1 MRIALVSKDYPP
13 TKNLGGIG
21 TQTYHL
27 AHGLAALGHQ
37 IHVITHS
44 PDMKSTYEDQ
54 TNGVSIIRTAQDPGP
69 KNDMPLSEWISYS
82 ARIASELWTLHGKT
96 PLDLVKF
103 ADYHGEGFVH
113 LTNREYAHP
122 IPTVIQLH
130 APIIDVP
137 EHWPES
143 YHEVIKLA
151 IVHEGVS
158 LRLADGVCSN
168 CNWNADWAA
177 ERYGLR
183 RERIPNMHAGVDT
196 DLFRPGKEK
205 EECPTI
211 VFVGRITKEKG
222 CDLLVKA
229 ACKVAEQYPNL
240 QLWLIGRIL
249 NDKFQEEVQ
258 ATARAFPKLLRF
270 FGHIERQDL
279 PAYLSRA
286 HVFGFVPEFET
297 GPSNA
302 CLEAMACG
310 VPVIITRVGGMP
322 EMVTHGETGLIIPKG
337 DLDALVAALRRLIG
351 DEGLRA
357 NMGARA
363 RDYTVKIYDRQKC
376 LRRIE
381 AFYKA
386 VATGVDDFEGKPI
399 LHPGDGVLA

>member
-1 MRIALVSKDYPP
+1 
-13 TKNLGGIG
+13 
-21 TQTYHL
+21 
-27 AHGLAALGHQ
+27 
-37 IHVITHS
+37 
-44 PDMKSTYEDQ
+44 
-54 TNGVSIIRTAQDPGP
+54 
-69 KNDMPLSEWISYS
+69 
-82 ARIASELWTLHGKT
+82 
-96 PLDLVKF
+96 
-103 ADYHGEGFVH
+103 
-113 LTNREYAHP
+113 
-122 IPTVIQLH
+122 
-130 APIIDVP
+130 
-137 EHWPES
+137 
-143 YHEVIKLA
+143 
-151 IVHEGVS
+151 
-158 LRLADGVCSN
+158 
-168 CNWNADWAA
+168 
-177 ERYGLR
+177 
-183 RERIPNMHAGVDT
+183 MHAGVDT
-196 DLFRPGKEK
+196 DLFRPGTEK
-205 EECPTI
+205 EERPTI

-229 ACKVAEQYPNL
+229 VCKLAEQYPNL

-249 NDKFQEEVQ
+249 NDKFQEEVL
-258 ATARAFPKLLRF
+258 ATARAFPNLLKF

-302 CLEAMACG
+302 CLEAMASG

-363 RDYTVKIYDRQKC
+363 RDYAVKIYDRQMC

-386 VATGVDDFEGKPI
+386 VATGVDDFEGKTI
-399 LHPGDGVLA
+399 LHPGGRVLV